1 MMEQL
6 RLFANIDTKLDGY
19 VGDAELSDY
28 LGLSPTSEDVQRIT
42 HIYDIHGNGWRIS
55 FRIVFD
61 YLLVVKRFLT
71 ERKIM
76 NFTVDWVFPVGLGVL
91 GTLLTIYNWN
101 FKIAPVKI
109 KKPKSRR

>member
-1 MMEQL
+1 
-6 RLFANIDTKLDGY
+6 
-19 VGDAELSDY
+19 
-28 LGLSPTSEDVQRIT
+28 
-42 HIYDIHGNGWRIS
+42 
-55 FRIVFD
+55 
-61 YLLVVKRFLT
+61 
-71 ERKIM
+71 M